1 MDFLDVRY
9 NNTLTH
15 AESVKKKYEE
25 GWIMCYLG
33 KKIYLGKSLKNWNG
47 LSHSNSIRKK
57 NIYALRSKLLIV
69 KLRNISNYQWT
80 KIYKWKQQ

>member
-15 AESVKKKYEE
+15 AESVKKNDEE

-33 KKIYLGKSLKNWNG
+33 KKIYLGKRLKN
-47 LSHSNSIRKK
+47 
-57 NIYALRSKLLIV
+57 
-69 KLRNISNYQWT
+69 
-80 KIYKWKQQ
+80 